1 MDETSV
7 NSFEKARDLGEP
19 DNLYMENTILINFSN
34 QRYLITLLQ

>member
-7 NSFEKARDLGEP
+7 NSFEKDHDLGEL

-34 QRYLITLLQ
+34 KRY